1 MNLMYSRPWLFKLLI
16 NIWPPLFFA
25 RIKLEYMSDDFREAR
40 VSMKLSA
47 WNRNGVGTLFGGALF
62 SMTDPFYM
70 LMLMAKMRQ
79 QYLVWDKCADIDFI
93 KPGKGRVYAEFIIT
107 DQLLEDIEKHTAN
120 GDKYLPEVV
129 TYIKDE
135 TGDVVAKVNR
145 TLYIR
150 RKKRFRN
157 D

>member
-1 MNLMYSRPWLFKLLI
+1 MNLMFSRAWLFRIFI

-25 RIKLEYMSDDFREAR
+25 RIKLEKISDDFREAH
-40 VSMKLSA
+40 VSMKLST
-47 WNRNGVGTLFGGALF
+47 WNRNGVGSIFGGALF

-70 LMLMAKMRQ
+70 MMLMARMRDE
-79 QYLVWDKCADIDFI
+79 YIIWDKSADIDFI
-93 KPGKGRVYAEFIIT
+93 KPGRGKVTADFLIT
-107 DQLLEDIEKHTAN
+107 DQMLEDIKTHTAN
-120 GDKYLPEVV
+120 GEKYLPEVV

-135 TGDVVAKVNR
+135 QGEVVAKVNR

-157 D
+157 

>member
-1 MNLMYSRPWLFKLLI
+1 MNLMFSKAWLFRLVI
-16 NIWPPLFFA
+16 NLWPPLFFA
-25 RIKLEYMSDDFREAR
+25 RIKLEHMSADFREAR

-70 LMLMAKMRQ
+70 LMLMARMRDE
-79 QYLVWDKCADIDFI
+79 YIVWDKCADIDFV

-107 DQLLEDIEKHTAN
+107 DQMLADIEQHTAN
-120 GDKYLPEVV
+120 GDKYLPQVV

-135 TGDVVAKVNR
+135 AGDVVAKVNR

-150 RKKRFRN
+150 RKKRFR
-157 D
+157 